1 MNRVKSTKVIPY
13 TCRIQSKPRSFYEQF
28 SIIIAGLDNV
38 EARRWLNKTVHDMC
52 QFDDEGNIVEGT
64 QRYLIDGG
72 TENFSGQCMVIK
84 PFETNCYE
92 CILATIPKATTFNS
106 CTIANTPRIPEHC
119 IQYVYEIEWQKAYP
133 DTKVDSD
140 DPKHI

>member
-1 MNRVKSTKVIPY
+1 MS
-13 TCRIQSKPRSFYEQF
+13 
-28 SIIIAGLDNV
+28 
-38 EARRWLNKTVHDMC
+38 H
-52 QFDDEGNIVEGT
+52 FDEEGNIVEGT

-72 TENFSGQCMVIK
+72 IENFSSQYMAIK

-92 CILATIPKATTFNS
+92 CILATIPKATAFNS
-106 CTIANTPRIPEHC
+106 CTLANTPRIPEHC